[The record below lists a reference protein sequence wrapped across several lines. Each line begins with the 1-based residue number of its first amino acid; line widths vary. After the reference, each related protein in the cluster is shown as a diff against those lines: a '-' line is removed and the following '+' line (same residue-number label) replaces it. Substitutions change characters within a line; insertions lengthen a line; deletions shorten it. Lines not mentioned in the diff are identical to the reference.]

1 MKFLKWLLI
10 ILLGLALLA
19 FAGYQFM
26 KFNTK
31 KASPEETVV
40 VDEGGTRI
48 EVFYNR
54 PSKRGREIFGALVPY
69 NEVWRTGANEATT
82 FSTNTDLRVGDQVLP
97 AGKYTLWT
105 VPGPQE
111 WSVIW
116 NSKMYPWG
124 VSMNG
129 VASREEAH
137 DVLTTTVPAGTLQN
151 PSEQFTISLEAGD
164 PLYLVLEWDRT
175 QVTIPM
181 EPVRE
186 PS

>member
-1 MKFLKWLLI
+1 MKILKWLLI
-10 ILLGLALLA
+10 IILGLALLG
-19 FAGYQFM
+19 FAGFQFM
-26 KFNTK
+26 KYNTK

-40 VDEGGTRI
+40 LDEGGTHI

-54 PSKRGREIFGALVPY
+54 PSKRGREIFGGLVPY

-82 FSTNTDLRVGDQVLP
+82 FSTDTDLRIGEQVLP

-105 VPGPQE
+105 VPGPDR
-111 WSVIW
+111 WTVIW
-116 NSKMYPWG
+116 NDKMYPWG
-124 VSMNG
+124 VSMEG

-137 DVLTTTVPAGTLQN
+137 DALVAEFPAGTLVN
-151 PSEQFTISLEAGD
+151 PTEQFTISLEPGI
-164 PLYLVLEWDRT
+164 PMYLVLEWDAT

-181 EPVRE
+181 EPAGE